1 MNEITRYN
9 LIVIGSGPGGYVA
22 AIRAAQLGM
31 KTEVVERDQPG
42 GICLNWGC
50 IPTKA
55 LLKSASL
62 YESIKKGD
70 AFGLKIEGAS
80 FDLEEI
86 VKRSRDVSGNIV
98 KGVEYLLKKH
108 NVELIKGD
116 ASLASANTVLVNT
129 GADSAVLE
137 ADNIIIASGARTRQ
151 LPGMELDGERIIS
164 SKEAMTLK
172 TLPGKLAII
181 GAGPIGLEF
190 AYFFQALGSQVT
202 ILEAMDRILP
212 VEDIDVSKIVARS
225 FKRRKVKIE
234 TSAQVEHIERDG
246 DMVHIKYESKGKS
259 KSLDADIA
267 IVAIGVSPNV
277 ETLALDKVGV
287 DTYKSGISVNE
298 SMQTSIPSI
307 YAIGDVNGPPWLAH
321 VASAEGVHAVEY
333 IAGKN
338 PAAIDYDAVP
348 GCIYCEPQAA
358 SVGYSEERAQK
369 AGIEYTKGEFSFKA
383 SGRAIASGHTDGM
396 VKLLFDKEHG
406 ALIGGHIVGGEATE
420 MIHELVLA
428 VSRKNTA
435 EDIGRAIHAHPTYGE
450 SIMEAALDAL
460 GERIH
465 GV

>member
-1 MNEITRYN
+1 MNESTRYN

-31 KTEVVERDQPG
+31 KTAVVERDQPG

-62 YESIKKGD
+62 YESIKNGG

-80 FDLEEI
+80 FNLEEI
-86 VKRSRDVSGNIV
+86 VQRSRDVSGGIV
-98 KGVEYLLKKH
+98 KGVAYLLKKH
-108 NVELIKGD
+108 DVTLIKGD
-116 ASLASANTVLVNT
+116 ASLASANSVLVKT
-129 GADSAVLE
+129 DGDSSVLE

-172 TLPGKLAII
+172 TLPSKMAII
-181 GAGPIGLEF
+181 GAGPIGMEF

-202 ILEAMDRILP
+202 ILEAMERILP
-212 VEDIDVSKIVARS
+212 VEDIDVSKTVARA

-234 TSAQVEHIERDG
+234 TSAKVEHIERDG
-246 DMVHIKYESKGKS
+246 ETVRINYESKGKS
-259 KSLDADIA
+259 KTIDADIA

-277 ETLALDKVGV
+277 ETLGLDKVGV
-287 DTYKSGISVNE
+287 DTYKSGIRVNE
-298 SMQTSIPSI
+298 NMQSSVPSI

-338 PAAIDYDAVP
+338 PVAINYDAVP

-358 SVGYSEERAQK
+358 SVGYSEERAQQD
-369 AGIEYTKGEFSFKA
+369 GIMYTKGEFSFKA
-383 SGRAIASGHTDGM
+383 SGRAIASGHADGM
-396 VKLLFDKEHG
+396 VKLLFEKEHG

-420 MIHELVLA
+420 MIHELVLG
-428 VSRKNTA
+428 VSLKSTA